1 MSKPIKY
8 TMRPTRKKK
17 DGTFQMVPIGF
28 INGHKSG
35 LTAEGEHAVNSGI
48 HRAWLNG
55 DIDID
60 DYPHERPAQGGPKAV
75 PPAAEKKSGKRTPKR
90 TTKKTETPKPAA
102 VAEAKPETT
111 DKES

>member
-1 MSKPIKY
+1 MSKPKKY
-8 TMRPTRKKK
+8 TMRPTRKKP
-17 DGTFQMVPIGF
+17 DGTLQMVPIGF
-28 INGHKSG
+28 IKGHKSG
-35 LTAEGEHAVNSGI
+35 LSAEGEHEVNSHI

-75 PPAAEKKSGKRTPKR
+75 PPAAKKADKKAKKSPK
-90 TTKKTETPKPAA
+90 KSETPKPS
-102 VAEAKPETT
+102 AKSDAKTDT